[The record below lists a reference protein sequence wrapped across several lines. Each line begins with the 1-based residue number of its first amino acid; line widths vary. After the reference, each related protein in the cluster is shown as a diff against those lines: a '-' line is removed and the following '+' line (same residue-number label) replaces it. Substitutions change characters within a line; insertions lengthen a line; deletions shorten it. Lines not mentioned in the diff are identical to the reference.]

1 MKKWM
6 IRIGSSFAIS
16 AISGLVVNM
25 IVELVI
31 RAVAGIEDFP
41 MVSQEFT
48 ALFPSRTIAVEVN
61 ILLYGMI
68 GAIFSASTF
77 IYEKDN
83 IGFLVQNLLYMIM
96 TACVWVPIV
105 CLIWQLQKNM
115 PAFISTL
122 GGFVLTYAIMSFV
135 GYQMTRKE
143 VDDIN
148 RILLL
153 QGET

>member
-6 IRIGSSFAIS
+6 IRIGTSFAIS

-25 IVELVI
+25 IVELVMRI
-31 RAVAGIEDFP
+31 VVGVEDFP

-48 ALFPSRTIAVEVN
+48 GLFPSKTIAVEVN
-61 ILLYGMI
+61 ILLYGLI
-68 GAIFSASTF
+68 GASFSAATF

-83 IGFLVQNLLYMIM
+83 IGFLVQNVLYMIM
-96 TACVWVPIV
+96 TACVWIPIV
-105 CLIWQLQKNM
+105 CMLWQLQKNM

-122 GGFVLTYAIMSFV
+122 GGFVLTYAVMSFV

-143 VDDIN
+143 VEDIN
-148 RILLL
+148 RLLL
-153 QGET
+153 MQD